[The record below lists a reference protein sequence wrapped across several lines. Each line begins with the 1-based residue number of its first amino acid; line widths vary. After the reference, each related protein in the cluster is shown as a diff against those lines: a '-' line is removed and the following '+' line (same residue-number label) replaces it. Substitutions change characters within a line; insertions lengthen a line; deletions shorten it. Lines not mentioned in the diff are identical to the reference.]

1 MFDGSIEVATT
12 ALRAT
17 AADLAATGFRL
28 GHGLAGTAGLTVSA
42 PGWAATAALA
52 QLEAAVHTSFAQLG
66 ARVAEAGTGLLAVA
80 DGYDAADHRAAERM
94 TRVQ

>member
-1 MFDGSIEVATT
+1 
-12 ALRAT
+12 
-17 AADLAATGFRL
+17 
-28 GHGLAGTAGLTVSA
+28 
-42 PGWAATAALA
+42 LA

-66 ARVAEAGTGLLAVA
+66 ARVAGAGTGLLAVA